1 MPKGDELH
9 RRLEVELTHL
19 DQKGQAR
26 MVDVAEKE
34 VTLREARAEAW
45 VWMKPSTLKLIF
57 EGEVPK
63 GDVLSV
69 SRVAGIMAAKRTA
82 ELIPLCHPLGLT
94 YVGVEFFPLLE
105 SGGLRLES
113 TVRLWGRTG
122 AEMEALV
129 AVAVSALTVYDMIKA
144 IDRGTTINGIRLL
157 EKSGGKSG
165 HWSYSPPKGEVVA
178 VNLAAEKCVPK
189 RNVGQGFLRAGFGL
203 EGDAHAGSERQLSIF
218 PLEALAFAPE
228 EVLKAL
234 KPDEYSENITI
245 RGLPLEELRV
255 GRRLRLGE
263 AEVEIVQIGKGK
275 LELHGRPWIVSR
287 EGRFASVLKDGS
299 VKVGDPVELL

>member
-1 MPKGDELH
+1 MSKGDELH
-9 RRLEVELTHL
+9 WRIKVELTHL
-19 DQKGQAR
+19 DQKGQAK
-26 MVDVAEKE
+26 MVDVADKE
-34 VTLREARAEAW
+34 MTLREARAEAW
-45 VWMKPSTLKLIF
+45 VWMRPSTLKLIF
-57 EGEVPK
+57 EGQVPK

-69 SRVAGIMAAKRTA
+69 SRIAGIMAAKRTS

-94 YVGVEFFPLLE
+94 YVGVEFFPQSE
-105 SGGLRLES
+105 SGALRLES
-113 TVRLWGRTG
+113 HVRLWGRTG

-129 AVAVSALTVYDMIKA
+129 AVAVSALTVYDMVKA
-144 IDRGTTINGIRLL
+144 IDRSTTINGIRLL

-165 HWSYSPPKGEVVA
+165 HWSYRPPKGEVVA
-178 VNLAAEKCVPK
+178 VNLSAERGVPK
-189 RNVGQGFLRAGFGL
+189 KNVGQGVLKAGFGL

-228 EVLKAL
+228 EVLRTL

-245 RGLPLEELRV
+245 RGIPLDELRV

-275 LELHGRPWIVSR
+275 LEQKGRPWIVSR
-287 EGRFASVLKDGS
+287 EGRFAAVLKDGT
-299 VKVGDPVELL
+299 VKVGDPVEII